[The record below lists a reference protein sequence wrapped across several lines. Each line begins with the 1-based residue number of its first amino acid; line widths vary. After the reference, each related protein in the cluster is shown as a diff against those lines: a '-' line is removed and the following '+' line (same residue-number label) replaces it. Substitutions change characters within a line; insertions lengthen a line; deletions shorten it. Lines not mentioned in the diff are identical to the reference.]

1 MKNDMSF
8 QQLTGEV
15 QHRLGKILSTEDLKI
30 LLNIKNYL
38 GLPSD
43 VICVLVS
50 YMVTQAK
57 LKGKLALPSLYQI
70 EKEAYRWADQNI
82 DSLEAALQHMHQ
94 KTSENNKL
102 SRMMQILQIRGR
114 TLTEPEKQY
123 ADAWLQMNMS
133 DDLLKLAYDKTCVAT
148 GGMNWKYMD
157 KIVRSWNEA
166 GYRTVA
172 DVKNK
177 WRKGAMPSGPRQL
190 EEAEREAIQRI
201 MSMDIDAFLGN

>member
-1 MKNDMSF
+1 
-8 QQLTGEV
+8 
-15 QHRLGKILSTEDLKI
+15 
-30 LLNIKNYL
+30 
-38 GLPSD
+38 
-43 VICVLVS
+43 
-50 YMVTQAK
+50 
-57 LKGKLALPSLYQI
+57 
-70 EKEAYRWADQNI
+70 
-82 DSLEAALQHMHQ
+82 MHQ